1 MAHELAFKANGQA
14 AMAYTGEKP
23 WHGLGQALDANADLN
38 TWIDAAG
45 FDWEVKR
52 APVFFEQRDD
62 ENHPI
67 ATRQVP
73 NRWALYRSDNG
84 NPLSVMSS
92 NYNVTQPRQV
102 MEFFRELIELGGFKM
117 ETAGQLRG
125 GATYWA
131 LAKADDSFDVGGGD
145 TVLPYLLLASS
156 CDGSLSNLAQFETI
170 RVVCNN
176 TLSMA
181 ASKVAEGQVRI
192 PHSTKFNP
200 ETIKTRLGLIGGSWD
215 QFKKEAGALA
225 RREVSKEEAAAFI
238 ASVLYDAEVDE
249 DQESLTA
256 RPMLK
261 MVTEIYLNG
270 VGQNTKTAKGTA
282 WGLVNAFTRFVDHE
296 RKSGSTDSRLQS
308 AWFGS
313 GARLKDKAYAQA
325 LAML

>member
-1 MAHELAFKANGQA
+1 MAHELAFKADGNA

-23 WHGLGQALDANADLN
+23 WHGLGQQLDADADLN
-38 TWIDAAG
+38 TWVEAAG
-45 FDWEVKR
+45 FNWEVKR
-52 APVFFEQRDD
+52 APIHFEQRDD
-62 ENHPI
+62 ENAPVCI
-67 ATRQVP
+67 RTVP

-92 NYNVTQPRQV
+92 NYQITQPRQV
-102 MEFFRELIELGGFKM
+102 MEFFRELIEIGGFKM

-125 GATYWA
+125 GSTYWA

-145 TVLPYLLLASS
+145 RVLPYLLLASS

-181 ASKVAEGQVRI
+181 ASRQDEGQVRI
-192 PHSTKFNP
+192 PHSTKFNA
-200 ETIKTRLGLIGGSWD
+200 ELIKTRLGLIGGSWER
-215 QFKKEAGALA
+215 FKKDAVELSK
-225 RREVSKEEAAAFI
+225 REVSKEEAARFI
-238 ASVLYDAEVDE
+238 TQVLYDQDE
-249 DQESLTA
+249 IDEEETTVT

-261 MVTEIYLNG
+261 LVTEIYLNG
-270 VGQNTKTAKGTA
+270 IGQNTKTAQGTA

-296 RKSGSTDSRLQS
+296 RKSSSNDSRLQS

>member
-1 MAHELAFKANGQA
+1 MAHELSFKANGEA

-23 WHGLGQALDANADLN
+23 WHGLGQALDADADLS
-38 TWIDAAG
+38 TWIQAAG

-52 APVFFEQRDD
+52 APVFFEQRDE

-102 MEFFRELIELGGFKM
+102 MEFFRELIEIGGFKM

-131 LAKADDSFDVGGGD
+131 LARADDSFDVGGGD
-145 TVLPYLLLASS
+145 NVLPYLLLASS
-156 CDGSLSNLAQFETI
+156 CDGSLSNMAQFETI

-176 TLSMA
+176 TLTMA
-181 ASKVAEGQVRI
+181 ANKSEGQVRI
-192 PHSTKFNP
+192 PHSTRFNP
-200 ETIKTRLGLIGGSWD
+200 EAIKTRLGLIGGSWER
-215 QFKKEAGALA
+215 FKKDAYELSK
-225 RREVSKEEAAAFI
+225 REVSKEEAAAFI
-238 ASVLYDAEVDE
+238 ASVLYDAEDE
-249 DQESLTA
+249 ADADSLIS

-270 VGQNTKTAKGTA
+270 VGQNTRTAQNTA

-296 RKSGSTDSRLQS
+296 RKAASTDTRLQS

-313 GARLKDKAYAQA
+313 GSRLKDKAYAQA